1 MTTFPKS
8 RLSLFFF
15 LTNIFLTAKRFIEE
29 GNSLDLLDLIIFID
43 IMVYQPI
50 NAVSIFMSLFIPVT
64 RRVKDSLKSM

>member
-1 MTTFPKS
+1 
-8 RLSLFFF
+8 
-15 LTNIFLTAKRFIEE
+15 LTAKRFIEE